1 MTLDYSSF
9 TNHQRC
15 RNLLALSQAHLTN
28 VLFFNMEHFVR
39 FIANWC
45 LLYITSPKVG
55 HRIGILLFCFEC
67 GGRPYCIVQHISRA
81 NHGAIEYEQHKND
94 FECPL
99 LSRSKILQVVP
110 STGIMRSISL
120 VRECG
125 TSCGLREMR
134 TNRTVEIQGYY
145 VELKAAIS

>member
-1 MTLDYSSF
+1 M
-9 TNHQRC
+9 
-15 RNLLALSQAHLTN
+15 
-28 VLFFNMEHFVR
+28 
-39 FIANWC
+39 
-45 LLYITSPKVG
+45 
-55 HRIGILLFCFEC
+55 
-67 GGRPYCIVQHISRA
+67 QHISGT

-94 FECPL
+94 FEYPN
-99 LSRSKILQVVP
+99 LSRSKVVP

-134 TNRTVEIQGYY
+134 TNRIVERQGYY